1 MSTHPGRA
9 DATATP
15 ASPPTTGRLVLAD
28 HVDDGATFDYIV
40 CGAGSSGSVLAGRL
54 AADPAVTVLLVES
67 GGDDEDERVRDPDLW
82 PANLGSERTWNHVTE
97 PNEQLNGRRLAY
109 ATGRGLGGGS
119 AVNAGVWARGHR
131 SDWDSYAEAAGDPV
145 WGYAHVLDHYRAIED
160 WQGAPDPE
168 RRGSGGPMRVRPS
181 QDVHP
186 LFTAF
191 LDGAEAAG
199 IPRFDSANGTLMEAN
214 SGCAVRD
221 ENIHN
226 GVRQTPFRRYV
237 ADGTDRP
244 NLTVLPDTTVSRVL
258 LSTGRARG
266 VELVR
271 DGKPLLAHASQEVVL
286 SLGALGTPAVLMRSG
301 IGDEGELRKLAIP
314 VVRHLPGV
322 GRNLDDHIRLPC
334 MWEATEVPLPVPTR
348 SQAVCFWEDETRP
361 DAPEFVMYLSPAP
374 SVSPESAAQY
384 PPPER
389 CFTLMPAMRLR
400 GGSRGRVRLASP
412 DPMAGP
418 RIETNFLADPDDVR
432 SALSA
437 VAMAREIGNSAAL
450 RLFVEREVSPASTA
464 PDAVERFVRDAVET
478 YWHQS
483 GTCRMGH
490 DEDAVVDAR
499 LKVHG
504 IEGLRVADASV
515 LPHVT
520 VANTM
525 APAMVVGERAAEI
538 LGAERG

>member
-1 MSTHPGRA
+1 MSTPHEQA
-9 DATATP
+9 DAEAT
-15 ASPPTTGRLVLAD
+15 TTSRLVFAD
-28 HVDDGATFDYIV
+28 HLDDGATFDYIV
-40 CGAGSSGSVLAGRL
+40 CGAGASGSVLAGRL

-67 GGDDEDERVRDPDLW
+67 GGDDDDERVRDPDLW
-82 PANLGSERTWNHVTE
+82 PANLGTERTWDHVTE
-97 PNEQLNGRRLAY
+97 PNRHLNGRRLAY
-109 ATGRGLGGGS
+109 ATGRGLGGGG

-131 SDWDSYAEAAGDPV
+131 SDWDSYAEAAGDSA
-145 WGYAHVLDHYRAIED
+145 WGYAHVLEHYRDIED
-160 WQGAPDPE
+160 WQGPPDPE
-168 RRGSGGPMRVRPS
+168 RRGTGGPMRVRPS

-199 IPRFDSANGTLMEAN
+199 IPRFDSANGVLMEKD

-221 ENIHN
+221 ENIHD
-226 GVRQTPFRRYV
+226 GVRETPFRRYV
-237 ADGTDRP
+237 AERAGRP
-244 NLTVLPDTTVSRVL
+244 NLTVLPRTTVSSVL
-258 LSTGRARG
+258 LSAGRAHG

-271 DGKPLLAHASQEVVL
+271 DGKAVRAHASREVVL

-301 IGDEGELRKLAIP
+301 IGDEGELRNLGVP
-314 VVRHLPGV
+314 VIQHLPGV

-334 MWEATEVPLPVPTR
+334 MWEATDVPLPVPTR

-361 DAPEFVMYLSPAP
+361 GAPEFVMYVSPAP

-389 CFTLMPAMRLR
+389 CFTLMPAMRPRR
-400 GGSRGRVRLASP
+400 GGRGRVRLVST
-412 DPMAGP
+412 DPMIGP
-418 RIETNFLADPDDVR
+418 RVETNFLADPDDVR

-450 RLFVEREVSPASTA
+450 RPFVEREVSPASSA
-464 PDAVERFVRDAVET
+464 PDTVEMFVRNAVET

-483 GTCRMGH
+483 GTSRMGR
-490 DEDAVVDAR
+490 DEGAVVDAR
-499 LKVHG
+499 LKVYG

-525 APAMVVGERAAEI
+525 APSIVIGERAAEI
-538 LGAERG
+538 LATERG

>member
-1 MSTHPGRA
+1 MRSDERA
-9 DATATP
+9 GTENATAGAP
-15 ASPPTTGRLVLAD
+15 YRLAD
-28 HVDDGATFDYIV
+28 HLDDGATFDYIV
-40 CGAGSSGSVLAGRL
+40 CGAGSSGSVVAGRH

-67 GGDDEDERVRDPDLW
+67 GGDDDDERVRDPDLW
-82 PANLGSERTWNHVTE
+82 PANLGSERTWDHVTE
-97 PNEQLNGRRLAY
+97 PNQHLNGRRLAY
-109 ATGRGLGGGS
+109 ATGRGLGGGG

-131 SDWDSYAEAAGDPV
+131 SDWDSFAEAAGDPA
-145 WGYAHVLDHYRAIED
+145 WGYAHVLEHYRGIED

-168 RRGSGGPMRVRPS
+168 RRGTGGPMRIRPA

-186 LFTAF
+186 LFAAF
-191 LDGAEAAG
+191 LDAAEGTG
-199 IPRFDSANGTLMEAN
+199 IPRFDSPNGALMETR

-237 ADGTDRP
+237 ADRTGQP
-244 NLTVLPDTTVSRVL
+244 NLTVLPNTTVSRVL
-258 LSTGRARG
+258 LSAGRARG

-271 DGKPLLAHASQEVVL
+271 DGKPQRVHASQEVVL
-286 SLGALGTPAVLMRSG
+286 SLGALSTPAVLMRSG
-301 IGDEGELRKLAIP
+301 IGDEAELRNLGIP
-314 VVRHLPGV
+314 VAQHLPGV

-334 MWEATEVPLPVPTR
+334 MWEATDVPLPVPTR

-361 DAPEFVMYLSPAP
+361 GAPEFVMYVSPAP

-389 CFTLMPAMRLR
+389 CFTLMPAIRLR
-400 GGSRGRVRLASP
+400 RGSRGRVRLAGT
-412 DPMAGP
+412 DPLTRP
-418 RIETNFLADPDDVR
+418 RVETNFLADPDDVR

-437 VAMAREIGNSAAL
+437 VAMAREVGNSAAL
-450 RLFVEREVSPASTA
+450 RPFAKREVSPASSAT
-464 PDAVERFVRDAVET
+464 DTVEPFVRNAVET

-483 GTCRMGH
+483 GTSRMGR

-499 LKVHG
+499 LRVHG

-525 APAMVVGERAAEI
+525 APAIVVGERAAEI
-538 LGAERG
+538 LTAERG

>member
-1 MSTHPGRA
+1 MSSDSGQNG
-9 DATATP
+9 ATAA
-15 ASPPTTGRLVLAD
+15 ASPHRLELAD
-28 HVDDGATFDYIV
+28 HIDDGATFDYIV

-67 GGDDEDERVRDPDLW
+67 GGDDDDERVRDPDLW
-82 PANLGSERTWNHVTE
+82 PANLGSERTWDHVTE
-97 PNEQLNGRRLAY
+97 ENTHLNGRRLAY
-109 ATGRGLGGGS
+109 ATGRGLGGGG

-131 SDWDSYAEAAGDPV
+131 SDWDSFAEQVGDPA
-145 WGYAHVLDHYRAIED
+145 WGYAHVLGHYRNIED

-168 RRGSGGPMRVRPS
+168 RRGSGGPMRIRPS

-186 LFTAF
+186 LFSAF
-191 LDGAEAAG
+191 LDGAEATG
-199 IPRFDSANGTLMEAN
+199 ISRFDSANGAMMEKD

-221 ENIHN
+221 ENIHD

-237 ADGTDRP
+237 ADRVGQP
-244 NLTVLPDTTVSRVL
+244 NLTVLPHTTVSRVL
-258 LSTGRARG
+258 LRAGRAFG
-266 VELVR
+266 VEIVR
-271 DGKPLLAHASQEVVL
+271 EGKPLRAHASQEVVL
-286 SLGALGTPAVLMRSG
+286 SLGAIGTPAVLIRSG
-301 IGDEGELRKLAIP
+301 IGDEAELRAAGIP
-314 VVRHLPGV
+314 VVQHVPGV

-334 MWEATEVPLPVPTR
+334 VWEATDVPLPVPTR
-348 SQAVCFWEDETRP
+348 SQAVCFWEDGTRP
-361 DAPEFVMYLSPAP
+361 GAPEFVMYVSPAP

-400 GGSRGRVRLASP
+400 GGSRGRVRLAST
-412 DPMAGP
+412 DPLTRP

-450 RLFVEREVSPASTA
+450 RPFAKREVSPASSAT
-464 PDAVERFVRDAVET
+464 DTVELFVRNAVET

-483 GTCRMGH
+483 GTARMGR
-490 DEDAVVDAR
+490 DDDTDAVVDAR

-504 IEGLRVADASV
+504 IDGLRVADASV

-525 APAMVVGERAAEI
+525 APSMVVGERAAEI
-538 LGAERG
+538 LTAEHG

>member
-1 MSTHPGRA
+1 MSTPHEQA
-9 DATATP
+9 DAEAT
-15 ASPPTTGRLVLAD
+15 TTSRLVFAD
-28 HVDDGATFDYIV
+28 HLDDGATFDYIV

-67 GGDDEDERVRDPDLW
+67 GGDDDDERVRDPDLW
-82 PANLGSERTWNHVTE
+82 PANLGTERTWDHVTE
-97 PNEQLNGRRLAY
+97 PNRHLNGRRLAY
-109 ATGRGLGGGS
+109 ATGRGLGGGG

-131 SDWDSYAEAAGDPV
+131 SDWDSYAEAAGDSA
-145 WGYAHVLDHYRAIED
+145 WGYAHVLEHYRDIED
-160 WQGAPDPE
+160 WQGPPDPE
-168 RRGSGGPMRVRPS
+168 RRGTGGPMRVRPS

-191 LDGAEAAG
+191 LDGAEENG
-199 IPRFDSANGTLMEAN
+199 IPRFDSANGVLMEED

-221 ENIHN
+221 ENIHD
-226 GVRQTPFRRYV
+226 GVRETPFRRYV
-237 ADGTDRP
+237 AERAGRP
-244 NLTVLPDTTVSRVL
+244 NLTVLPRTTVSSVL
-258 LSTGRARG
+258 LSAGRAHG

-271 DGKPLLAHASQEVVL
+271 DGKATRAHASREVVL

-301 IGDEGELRKLAIP
+301 IGDEGELRNLGVP
-314 VVRHLPGV
+314 VIQHLPGV

-334 MWEATEVPLPVPTR
+334 MWEAMDVPLPVPTR

-361 DAPEFVMYLSPAP
+361 GAPEFVMYVSPAP

-389 CFTLMPAMRLR
+389 CFTLMPAMRPRR
-400 GGSRGRVRLASP
+400 GGRGRVRLVST
-412 DPMAGP
+412 DPMIGP
-418 RIETNFLADPDDVR
+418 RVETNFLADPDDVR

-450 RLFVEREVSPASTA
+450 RPFVEREVSPASSV
-464 PDAVERFVRDAVET
+464 PDTVETFVRNAVET

-483 GTCRMGH
+483 GTSRMGR
-490 DEDAVVDAR
+490 DEGAVVDAR

-504 IEGLRVADASV
+504 VEGLRVADASV

-525 APAMVVGERAAEI
+525 APSIVIGERAAEI
-538 LGAERG
+538 LATEQG

>member
-1 MSTHPGRA
+1 MKRYHRQGDSM
-9 DATATP
+9 DDS
-15 ASPPTTGRLVLAD
+15 SPHRLELTD
-28 HVDDGATFDYIV
+28 HIDDGLTFDYII
-40 CGAGSSGSVLAGRL
+40 CGAGSSGSVVAGRL

-67 GGDDEDERVRDPDLW
+67 GGDDDDERVRDPDLW
-82 PANLGSERTWNHVTE
+82 PANLGSERTWDYITE
-97 PNEQLNGRRLAY
+97 PNQQLNGRRLAY
-109 ATGRGLGGGS
+109 STGRGLGGGG

-131 SDWDSYAEAAGDPV
+131 SDWDNYAEAAGDPA
-145 WGYAHVLDHYRAIED
+145 WSYEHVLEHYRSIED
-160 WQGAPDPE
+160 WQGTADPE
-168 RRGSGGPMRVRPS
+168 RRGTGGPMQIQPS

-186 LFTAF
+186 LFTTF
-191 LDGAEAAG
+191 LDGVEASG
-199 IPRFDSANGTLMEAN
+199 FSRFDSSNGNLMESN

-237 ADGTDRP
+237 ADRVGQP
-244 NLTVLPDTTVSRVL
+244 NLTVLPYTMVSRVL
-258 LSTGRARG
+258 LSSSRARG

-271 DGKPLLAHASQEVVL
+271 DGKVIRAHASKEVVL

-301 IGDEGELRKLAIP
+301 IGDEEELRTLGIP
-314 VVRHLPGV
+314 VVQHLPGV

-334 MWEATEVPLPVPTR
+334 MWEASDVPLPVPTR
-348 SQAVCFWEDETRP
+348 SQAVCFWGDETRP
-361 DAPEFVMYLSPAP
+361 GAPEFVMYVSPAP
-374 SVSPESAAQY
+374 SVSHESAAQY

-400 GGSRGRVRLASP
+400 RGSRGRVRLAST
-412 DPMAGP
+412 DPLTKP
-418 RIETNFLADPDDVR
+418 RIETNFLADPNDLR

-437 VAMAREIGNSAAL
+437 VAMAREVGNSIAL
-450 RLFVEREVSPASTA
+450 RPFAKREVSPASSAT
-464 PDAVERFVRDAVET
+464 DKVELFVRNAVET

-483 GTCRMGH
+483 GTSRMGR
-490 DEDAVVDAR
+490 DEGAVVDAR
-499 LKVHG
+499 LEVYG

-525 APAMVVGERAAEI
+525 APSMVVGERAAEI
-538 LGAERG
+538 LVAEHG